1 MLAREH
7 DSQEGISESL
17 LERGGP
23 DACPGPFRERSN
35 DRFMG
40 MLADSGAVALEAI
53 IVASIVV
60 PAVILVGVCWVFCR
74 AKKREDEAARPGAQ
88 RLVDNNDTLA
98 ACAGGRHQ
106 LVVADEDTQVRAA
119 LETLRDPAV
128 NAQNRSRLRRGRA
141 RPAQAQA
148 RRPTLGRITAPQP
161 CRG

>member
-1 MLAREH
+1 
-7 DSQEGISESL
+7 
-17 LERGGP
+17 
-23 DACPGPFRERSN
+23 
-35 DRFMG
+35 MG